1 MITAGTFGKEHFF
14 NDGSRLRALCNGL
27 QKYAAKYGWK
37 LEAWAVF
44 SNHYHL
50 IAHSPVAGTDGAKSL
65 ANYLGEAHQRSAAW
79 VNKLDDQPGR
89 KVWHNYWETLLTFE
103 KSYLARLH
111 YVHENPV
118 KHGVVSDASDYP
130 WCSAAAFK
138 RNAPVARVK
147 TVYSFKTDAL
157 KVLDD
162 Y

>member
-14 NDGSRLRALCNGL
+14 SDGKRLRALCDGL
-27 QKYAAKYGWK
+27 RRYAVKHGWR

-50 IAHSPVAGTDGAKSL
+50 IGHSPVGSTAGARSL
-65 ANYLGEAHQRSAAW
+65 SAYLGELHQRSASW
-79 VNKLDDQPGR
+79 VNELDGLPGR

-118 KHGVVSDASDYP
+118 KHGLVSDAGDYP
-130 WCSAAAFK
+130 WCSAAEFK

-162 Y
+162 F